1 MTGLPD
7 PKPITVGI
15 DVSKAT
21 LDVAIGVKATPLSV
35 SNKTDGFDTLLEELA
50 RHRVAL
56 IVLEAT
62 AGPEMAV
69 ACVLQAAG
77 YAVAVINPRQARDF
91 ARAMGKLA
99 KTDRIDARILAQL
112 GEVIER
118 HPEREKFVKTLPT
131 IEQQALAAIV
141 ARRRQLITMLVSER
155 NRLALTHAHTRKSI
169 ETIIEALKDEIARI
183 ENDMGGH
190 IHSHFADLSALLRT
204 VKGGGRC
211 NDLSCDCRSS
221 RAGQTDAAGN
231 QFADWRRASQS
242 RFRHDARQTHD
253 LWGPRQR
260 ATCPVHGCPGGGPSQ
275 PGDQAVLSP
284 PRRGRKAKKG
294 RARGLHA
301 QTAEHSERYGQSR
314 QPVGRIV
321 SCGGHQKWLTSKT
334 VAILFEK
341 EVPKWARLV
350 HRTRRSG
357 HFP

>member
-1 MTGLPD
+1 VTSLPD

-21 LDVAIGVKATPLSV
+21 LDIAIGVKATPLSV

-62 AGPEMAV
+62 GGLEMAV

-118 HPEREKFVKTLPT
+118 HPEREKFVKTLPS

-155 NRLALTHAHTRKSI
+155 NRLALAHTQTRKSI
-169 ETIIEALKDEIARI
+169 ETIIEVLKAEIARI
-183 ENDMGGH
+183 ESEMGGH

-204 VKGGGRC
+204 VKGVGDATISVVIAEVPELGKLTRREISSLIGVAPINRDSGTMRGKRTIFGGRGSVRRV
-211 NDLSCDCRSS
+211 LYM
-221 RAGQTDAAGN
+221 AALV
-231 QFADWRRASQS
+231 AA
-242 RFRHDARQTHD
+242 RHN
-253 LWGPRQR
+253 P
-260 ATCPVHGCPGGGPSQ
+260 
-275 PGDQAVLSP
+275 
-284 PRRGRKAKKG
+284 
-294 RARGLHA
+294 
-301 QTAEHSERYGQSR
+301 
-314 QPVGRIV
+314 
-321 SCGGHQKWLTSKT
+321 
-334 VAILFEK
+334 AIRLFYR
-341 EVPKWARLV
+341 RLV
-350 HRTRRSG
+350 EAGKPKKVALVACMRKLLTILNAMVKAGRPWDASFHEADLKNA
-357 HFP
+357 